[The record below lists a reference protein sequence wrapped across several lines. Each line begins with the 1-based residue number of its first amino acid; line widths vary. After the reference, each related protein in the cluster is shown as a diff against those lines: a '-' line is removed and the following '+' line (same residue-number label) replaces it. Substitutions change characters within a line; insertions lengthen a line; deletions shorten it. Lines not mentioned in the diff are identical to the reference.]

1 MRKLFLNAYNSWL
14 VDRCIGL
21 SNLYL
26 STDMKEII
34 YPITLGG
41 FIGIIIYNLSKLS
54 VIKMPIVEV
63 EECEQT
69 GKLWAY
75 YVTCFINSLVN

>member
-21 SNLYL
+21 GNLYL
-26 STDMKEII
+26 STDVKEII

-41 FIGIIIYNLSKLS
+41 FIGIFIYNLSKLS
-54 VIKMPIVEV
+54 VIKIPIVEV

-69 GKLWAY
+69 GKL
-75 YVTCFINSLVN
+75 